1 MASHVR
7 SSLQQ
12 VIDTLM
18 WVQTT
23 DEEQLAVAF
32 SRMPVHERRAFL
44 ARAQDAVFNSHSH
57 ATGSAAV
64 EATYLDTHRYVG
76 RTDWYVSTY
85 IAFGPTAAGAC

>member
-1 MASHVR
+1 
-7 SSLQQ
+7 
-12 VIDTLM
+12 M

-32 SRMPVHERRAFL
+32 SRVPVHERRAFL

-64 EATYLDTHRYVG
+64 EATYLD
-76 RTDWYVSTY
+76 SP
-85 IAFGPTAAGAC
+85 AFRHHYAELGGHV